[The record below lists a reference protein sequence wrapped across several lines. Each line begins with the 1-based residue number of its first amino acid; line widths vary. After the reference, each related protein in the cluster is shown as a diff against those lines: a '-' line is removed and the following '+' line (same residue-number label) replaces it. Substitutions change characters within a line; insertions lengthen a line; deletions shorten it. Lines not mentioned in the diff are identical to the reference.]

1 MFIFFALCLASRT
14 PITSP
19 DLNDVWFINSN
30 YKIEWNLN
38 ETVNVKLE
46 LYDSSNL
53 SWNSHIQN
61 NYHFLST
68 IIEKHTQY
76 YDWHIPSIMSM
87 YWEYPKRI
95 SLTSLE
101 TDNVYNSPEFIIPG
115 ISVDSVDT
123 VYGDS
128 LNISWKTNCDYRP
141 YNIYLLRTNTN
152 YFNYLYQNPVYTIMT
167 NVDKTNYLWENI
179 PVKTSDSFII
189 GVSCGSNLAWGLSN
203 TFDIIRTTTTTTTT
217 ITDTTTTTITD
228 TTTTATA
235 TTTTATTTTDTT
247 TTATTTTYTT
257 TTTITDT
264 TKTDTTT
271 TTTGTDTTKTDTT
284 TTTITDTTTT
294 TTGTDTTTTG
304 TDTTITGTETTT
316 TGTETT
322 TTGTATTTTGTD
334 TTITGT
340 ETTTTGTDTT
350 ITGTETTTTGT
361 ETTTTGTET
370 TTTGTETT
378 TTGTDTTTTG
388 TDITT
393 TGTNTTITPTLT
405 GTVNTTN
412 KLILYDL
419 NYTTGEFRN
428 DDANVTRNST
438 YVHTY
443 NRSRRIPWAYR
454 LLLIILIVG
463 SIIICSVACINKIN
477 ENKDN
482 KIIPCSDSSGISNN
496 SAISDINNNSNI
508 QQEIVENIYDTAPN
522 TTTRV
527 TNPMYDSGSNS
538 SGSDISIKLNSE
550 GVRQNAIHVNETYDY
565 GVPYNSWQV

>member
-14 PITSP
+14 PIASP

-167 NVDKTNYLWENI
+167 NVDKTNYLWKNI

-217 ITDTTTTTITD
+217 ITDTTTT
-228 TTTTATA
+228 
-235 TTTTATTTTDTT
+235 
-247 TTATTTTYTT
+247 
-257 TTTITDT
+257 
-264 TKTDTTT
+264 
-271 TTTGTDTTKTDTT
+271 KTDTT

-294 TTGTDTTTTG
+294 TTTTTTTKTDTTTTPTDTTTTTTKTDTTTTITDTTTTTTKTDTTTTTTG
-304 TDTTITGTETTT
+304 TDTTTTDTTTTTITDTGTTT
-316 TGTETT
+316 TGTGTT
-322 TTGTATTTTGTD
+322 TTGTGTTTTGTGTTTTGTD

-361 ETTTTGTET
+361 D
-370 TTTGTETT
+370 TT
-378 TTGTDTTTTG
+378 TTGTDTT
-388 TDITT
+388 
-393 TGTNTTITPTLT
+393 ITPTPT

-463 SIIICSVACINKIN
+463 SIIICSIACINKIN

-496 SAISDINNNSNI
+496 STISDINNNSNI

>member
-304 TDTTITGTETTT
+304 TD
-316 TGTETT
+316 
-322 TTGTATTTTGTD
+322 
-334 TTITGT
+334 
-340 ETTTTGTDTT
+340 
-350 ITGTETTTTGT
+350 
-361 ETTTTGTET
+361 
-370 TTTGTETT
+370 
-378 TTGTDTTTTG
+378 
-388 TDITT
+388 ITT